1 MRRSNLPAELNR
13 FVGRTAERA
22 ALTALLET
30 SRLVTVVGVGGVGK
44 TRLALR
50 AAAEAQKRFGE
61 EVRLADLTP
70 LRDPGLVAHAL
81 AEALGLT
88 DHTPRPPRAGG
99 GWGAC
104 PPRWRGRGGG
114 GVGSVR

>member
-88 DHTPRPPRAGG
+88 DHTPRPPREVVVVHHA
-99 GWGAC
+99 
-104 PPRWRGRGGG
+104 RGGELGVVG
-114 GVGSVR
+114 GLVQQVV